1 MKYFPD
7 LQHPIYSLFQ
17 NCTQFNHILLWFD
30 FIRSY
35 FREIMH
41 PTDSFLI
48 SKLEQYFQK
57 PKLFSTEIPQH
68 HISLCRGPSWKYKIK
83 NKVDYKTD
91 PDDDDNF
98 GMMMLTMIWILAMT
112 TSNSMLIVPSSTT
125 WLLFGYL
132 CWLPLITQILSG
144 SLLNRKT
151 GYSNAMH

>member
-1 MKYFPD
+1 MVWF
-7 LQHPIYSLFQ
+7 HPIIFQ
-17 NCTQFNHILLWFD
+17 RNNASHW
-30 FIRSY
+30 
-35 FREIMH
+35 H
-41 PTDSFLI
+41 FLNFQTWAML
-48 SKLEQYFQK
+48 SKAKTF
-57 PKLFSTEIPQH
+57 FSAEIPQH

-98 GMMMLTMIWILAMT
+98 RMMMLTMIWILAMT
-112 TSNSMLIVPSSTT
+112 TSNSMLIVTSSTA

-151 GYSNAMH
+151 GYSNAMHEWKSAWQGVRKCI